1 MSFIYLVLWKHGV
14 ELVRITTYFER
25 KWYTFDIITF
35 FSLKHQL
42 QPLIW
47 WVNTKIHKFQPQQ
60 TLDRISRSCH
70 IFQSIQIDIWCY
82 CTAQLLVTECHWA
95 DDNWRHGKIKPTII
109 WRFYQHKYIYKLFFE
124 LWFIYECFG
133 DIKSYCCNICG

>member
-1 MSFIYLVLWKHGV
+1 MKTWCWIGSDYDLFREEMIYVWYY
-14 ELVRITTYFER
+14 YF
-25 KWYTFDIITF
+25 F
-35 FSLKHQL
+35 FLKHQL

-70 IFQSIQIDIWCY
+70 IFQSIQIDIWCHS
-82 CTAQLLVTECHWA
+82 TAQLLVTECHWA

-109 WRFYQHKYIYKLFFE
+109 WRFYQHKYFCKLFFE